1 MAKLAR
7 ILKTDIMG
15 DLSALAQLLQS
26 KGRGKDTIL
35 AHITPAEAKRLKAAG
50 GRGSRNPD
58 TGLLEFGDGPDAV
71 PVNPDVPAPPAGGG
85 DLGEVTVTGTPTG
98 GGSSGTYSNYDVGP
112 AGTYSPAVQNIAA
125 GNVDYSLSAAPMAQA
140 MGGPSSIGQPLTPEL
155 PTPPALSMQN
165 LEQDITEKAK
175 AAAAPTTLQK
185 IEQALGGP
193 QGLAR
198 LGIAGIGGLAGLI
211 QSRKAATQ
219 AEQAQAQEQALAQ
232 PYQEQGRS
240 LTGAAARGEL
250 SPASLQAYQA
260 AQARMQQ
267 QSAATGGVGVE
278 QQAAQLEA
286 FRQQLLANQYDL
298 GLKVSSI
305 GDQIAIGALRSGM
318 TADAALAQANQNFY
332 TALASIA
339 TGLPTSGYRPTG

>member
-1 MAKLAR
+1 MAKLAS
-7 ILKTDIMG
+7 ILKTDVMG
-15 DLSALAQLLQS
+15 DLNALAQLLQS

-58 TGLLEFGDGPDAV
+58 TGLLEFDT
-71 PVNPDVPAPPAGGG
+71 PDVPAEPAPAPTP
-85 DLGEVTVTGTPTG
+85 EVTTT
-98 GGSSGTYSNYDVGP
+98 
-112 AGTYSPAVQNIAA
+112 AA
-125 GNVDYSLSAAPMAQA
+125 PISSAAPDVSAAPVSAAPDVSAASPYSLTNAPAFQA
-140 MGGPSSIGQPLTPEL
+140 AYGPTSLSQPLTPDLGTPIAGPLSQQGLGDLGQSLYTPEQQAEFQQETTK
-155 PTPPALSMQN
+155 PTLS
-165 LEQDITEKAK
+165 
-175 AAAAPTTLQK
+175 TTQK
-185 IEQALGGP
+185 IEKALGGP

-198 LGIAGIGGLAGLI
+198 LGIAGIGGLAGLV

-219 AEQAQAQEQALAQ
+219 AEQAQAQEQALAT

-305 GDQIAIGALRSGM
+305 GDQIALGAIRSGM
-318 TADAALAQANQNFY
+318 SADQQLAQANQNFY
-332 TALASIA
+332 TSLASIA

>member
-1 MAKLAR
+1 MAKLAS
-7 ILKTDIMG
+7 ILKTDVMG
-15 DLSALAQLLQS
+15 DLNALAQLLQS

-58 TGLLEFGDGPDAV
+58 TGLLEFDT
-71 PVNPDVPAPPAGGG
+71 PDVSAEPAPAPTP
-85 DLGEVTVTGTPTG
+85 EVTTT
-98 GGSSGTYSNYDVGP
+98 
-112 AGTYSPAVQNIAA
+112 AA
-125 GNVDYSLSAAPMAQA
+125 PISSAAPDVSAAPVSAAPDVSAASPYSLTNAPAFQA
-140 MGGPSSIGQPLTPEL
+140 EYGPTSLSQPLTPDLGTPISGPLSQQGLGDLGQSLYTPEQQAAFQQETAK
-155 PTPPALSMQN
+155 PTLS
-165 LEQDITEKAK
+165 
-175 AAAAPTTLQK
+175 TTQK
-185 IEQALGGP
+185 IEKALGGP

-198 LGIAGIGGLAGLI
+198 LGIAGLGGLAGI
-211 QSRKAATQ
+211 MQSRKAATQ
-219 AEQAQAQEQALAQ
+219 AEQAQAQEQALAT
-232 PYQEQGRS
+232 PYQEQGRA

-305 GDQIAIGALRSGM
+305 GDQIALGAIRSGM
-318 TADAALAQANQNFY
+318 TADQQLASANQNFY